1 MSGLSSSTPV
11 AIIGAGTMGA
21 GIAQVA
27 ASAGHPVL
35 LFDARQDA
43 PSRAVEQ
50 IRASLARL
58 VERKRMT
65 EADATALIARI
76 RPCTALGEIKDA
88 GLAIEAIVEDMAIKK
103 ALFAELEDLLGTD
116 AILATNTSSL
126 SITELAG
133 GLKRPERVAGMHF
146 FNPAPIMPLVE
157 IIRGFATDV
166 GVAQAVFDTAKAWS
180 KKPVHVKSTPGFL
193 GNRVARPFYGEALRT
208 LEESATD
215 VATYDALI
223 REAGGFRMG
232 AFELLDLVGID
243 VNWAVTNS
251 VHGAY
256 FHDPRYKPFR
266 IQGEMVAAGRLGRK
280 TKLGFYDYREGVAPP
295 RPQDAASAT
304 GPAHVTI
311 EGDLGIA
318 ALLEGRTER
327 AGIAVRR
334 LPGTGA
340 LVLPEC
346 RLALSDGRTA
356 TERMAQEDTLP
367 LVLFDLA
374 LDYAVTPRIAIAA
387 ADQAP
392 RAALAAATGF
402 FQALGMKV
410 STVDDIPGLIVLR
423 TVAMLANFGFDAV
436 HAGIADAAGV
446 DLAMQAAFNYPLGP
460 VTWAERIGLPHVTA
474 TLDNIARA
482 YGEDRYRA
490 SPLLRRRAAAGLTLS
505 GTPFPAPR

>member
-1 MSGLSSSTPV
+1 MPGLTREMPI

-27 ASAGHPVL
+27 AAAGHPVL

-43 PSRAVEQ
+43 PARAIEQ
-50 IRASLARL
+50 IKASLARL

-65 EADATALIARI
+65 EADASALAARI
-76 RPCTALGEIKDA
+76 RPCTALADLKGA

-103 ALFAELEDLLGTD
+103 ALFTELESLLGPD
-116 AILATNTSSL
+116 AVLATNTSSL

-146 FNPAPIMPLVE
+146 FNPAPVMPLVE
-157 IIRGFATDV
+157 IIRGFATGAD
-166 GVAQAVFDTAKAWS
+166 VAQTVFDTAKAWG

-251 VHGAY
+251 VHDAY

-280 TKLGFYDYREGVAPP
+280 TKLGFYDYREGAPP
-295 RPQDAASAT
+295 PQPQDAAPAPA
-304 GPAHVTI
+304 PAHVTI
-311 EGDLGIA
+311 EGDLGPA
-318 ALLEGRTER
+318 ASLEGRADR
-327 AGIAVRR
+327 AVIAVRR
-334 LPGTGA
+334 LPGAGA

-346 RLALSDGRTA
+346 RLVLSDGRTA
-356 TERMAQEDTLP
+356 TERMAQEGGAP

-374 LDYAVTPRIAIAA
+374 LDYAVAPRIAIAA

-392 RAALAAATGF
+392 RRALTAATGF
-402 FQALGMKV
+402 FQALGMKISV
-410 STVDDIPGLIVLR
+410 VDDIPGLIVMR
-423 TVAMLANFGFDAV
+423 TVAMLSNFGFDAV

-460 VTWAERIGLPHVTA
+460 VTWAERIGLAHVAA

-505 GTPFPAPR
+505 GTPFPTPR

>member
-1 MSGLSSSTPV
+1 MTALPRETSIAV
-11 AIIGAGTMGA
+11 IGAGTMGA

-27 ASAGHPVL
+27 AAAGHPVF
-35 LFDARQDA
+35 LFDARAEA
-43 PSRAVEQ
+43 PAKAVAQ
-50 IRASLARL
+50 IQASLARL
-58 VERKRMT
+58 VERKRIT
-65 EADATALIARI
+65 EEDAAGLVARI
-76 RPCTALGEIKDA
+76 RPCAALGDLKGA
-88 GLAIEAIVEDMAIKK
+88 GLAIEAIVEDMAVKK
-103 ALFAELEDLLGTD
+103 ALFAELEGLLSAD

-157 IIRGFATDV
+157 IIRGFATSPE
-166 GVAQAVFDTAKAWS
+166 VAQTVFDTAKAWG
-180 KKPVHVKSTPGFL
+180 KKSVHVKSTPGFL
-193 GNRVARPFYGEALRT
+193 GNRVARPFYGEALRS

-215 VATYDALI
+215 VPTYDALI
-223 REAGGFRMG
+223 RDAGGFRMG

-251 VHGAY
+251 VHDAY

-266 IQGEMVAAGRLGRK
+266 VQGEMVAAGRLGRK
-280 TKLGFYDYREGVAPP
+280 TKLGFYDYRDGATQAQPQEAPP
-295 RPQDAASAT
+295 AAAPGQIS
-304 GPAHVTI
+304 I
-311 EGDLGIA
+311 EGDLGVA
-318 ALLEGRTER
+318 AALEGRAQR
-327 AGIAVRR
+327 ASIAVRR

-356 TERMAQEDTLP
+356 TERMTQEGGAP

-374 LDYAVTPRIAIAA
+374 FDYAATPRIAIAA

-392 RAALAAATGF
+392 RSALTAATGF

-410 STVDDIPGLIVLR
+410 ARVDDIPGLIVLR

-460 VTWAERIGLPHVTA
+460 ISWAERIGLAHVVT
-474 TLDNIARA
+474 TLDHIAGT
-482 YGEDRYRA
+482 YGEDRYRV
-490 SPLLRRRAAAGLTLS
+490 SPLLRRRAAAHLTLS
-505 GTPFPAPR
+505 GTPFPTPR

>member
-27 ASAGHPVL
+27 ASAGHPAL

-43 PSRAVEQ
+43 PSRAIEQ
-50 IRASLARL
+50 IKASLARL

-65 EADATALIARI
+65 EADAAALVARI
-76 RPCTALGEIKDA
+76 RPCTALSELKGA
-88 GLAIEAIVEDMAIKK
+88 GLAIEAIVEDMAVKK

-116 AILATNTSSL
+116 AILTTNTSSL

-133 GLKRPERVAGMHF
+133 GLKRPGRVAGMHF

-157 IIRGFATDV
+157 IIRGFATDAD
-166 GVAQAVFDTAKAWS
+166 VAQTVLDTAKAWG

-208 LEESATD
+208 LEESGTD

-223 REAGGFRMG
+223 KEAGGFRMG

-251 VHGAY
+251 VYNAY
-256 FHDPRYKPFR
+256 FQDPRYKPFR

-280 TKLGFYDYREGVAPP
+280 TKLGFYNYREGAAPALP
-295 RPQDAASAT
+295 KDAPQASA
-304 GPAHVTI
+304 PAQATI

-318 ALLEGRTER
+318 APLEGRMAR

-334 LPGTGA
+334 LPGAGA

-346 RLALSDGRTA
+346 RLVLSDGRTA
-356 TERMAQEDTLP
+356 TERMAQESGAP
-367 LVLFDLA
+367 IVLFDLA
-374 LDYAVTPRIAIAA
+374 LDYAVAPRIAIAA

-392 RAALAAATGF
+392 REAITAATGF

-410 STVDDIPGLIVLR
+410 SVVDDIPGLVVLR
-423 TVAMLANFGFDAV
+423 TVAMLSNFGFDAV

-460 VTWAERIGLPHVTA
+460 IAWGERIGLSHVVT
-474 TLDNIARA
+474 TLDHMARA
-482 YGEDRYRA
+482 YGEDRYRT
-490 SPLLRRRAAAGLTLS
+490 SPLMRRRAAAGLKLS
-505 GTPFPAPR
+505 DTPFPTPR

>member
-1 MSGLSSSTPV
+1 MSGLPSTTPV
-11 AIIGAGTMGA
+11 AVIGAGTMGA

-27 ASAGHPVL
+27 AAAGHPVL
-35 LFDARQDA
+35 LFDARANA
-43 PSRAVEQ
+43 PAHAIELMKGG
-50 IRASLARL
+50 LARL
-58 VERKRMT
+58 VERKRMS
-65 EADATALIARI
+65 EADAAALTARI
-76 RPCTALGEIKDA
+76 RPCGSISELKDA
-88 GLAIEAIVEDMAIKK
+88 GLVIEAIVEDMAVKR
-103 ALFAELEDLLGTD
+103 ALFAELEELLKPD
-116 AILATNTSSL
+116 AILTTNTSSL

-133 GLKRPERVAGMHF
+133 GLKRPERIAGMHF

-157 IIRGFATDV
+157 IIRGFATEA
-166 GVAQAVFDTAKAWS
+166 GVAQIVFDTAKAWG

-251 VHGAY
+251 VYGAY
-256 FHDPRYKPFR
+256 FQDPRYKPFR

-280 TKLGFYDYREGVAPP
+280 TKLGFYDYREGAGPP
-295 RPQDAASAT
+295 RPQEAAPTAV
-304 GPAHVTI
+304 PAHVSI
-311 EGDLGIA
+311 EGDLGVA
-318 ALLEGRTER
+318 AALEGRAGR

-356 TERMAQEDTLP
+356 TERMAQENTLP

-374 LDYAVTPRIAIAA
+374 LDYAVAPRIAITA

-460 VTWAERIGLPHVTA
+460 VAWAERIGLPHVTV

-505 GTPFPAPR
+505 GTTFPASR

>member
-1 MSGLSSSTPV
+1 MPGLSSSAPV

-27 ASAGHPVL
+27 AGAGHPVF

-43 PSRAVEQ
+43 PSRAIEQ
-50 IRASLARL
+50 IRASLARV

-65 EADATALIARI
+65 EADAAALVARI
-76 RPCTALGEIKDA
+76 RPCAVLGDLKGA

-103 ALFAELEDLLGTD
+103 TLFAELEDLLGAD

-133 GLKRPERVAGMHF
+133 GLKRPGRVMGMHF
-146 FNPAPIMPLVE
+146 FNPAPVMPLVE
-157 IIRGFATDV
+157 TIRGFATDA
-166 GVAQAVFDTAKAWS
+166 GVAQTVFDTAKAWG

-223 REAGGFRMG
+223 REAGGFLMG

-251 VHGAY
+251 VYDAY
-256 FHDPRYKPFR
+256 FQDPRYKPFR

-280 TKLGFYDYREGVAPP
+280 TKLGFYDYREGAVPVQAKEAAP
-295 RPQDAASAT
+295 ASA
-304 GPAHVTI
+304 PAQVTI

-318 ALLEGRTER
+318 APLEGRAAR

-334 LPGTGA
+334 LPGAGA
-340 LVLPEC
+340 LILPEC
-346 RLALSDGRTA
+346 RLTLSDGRAA
-356 TERMAQEDTLP
+356 TERMVQEDNTP
-367 LVLFDLA
+367 IVLFDLA
-374 LDYAVTPRIAIAA
+374 LDYAVAPRIAIAT

-410 STVDDIPGLIVLR
+410 SVVDDIPGLIVLR

-460 VTWAERIGLPHVTA
+460 IAWAERIGLPHMTV
-474 TLDNIARA
+474 TLDHIARA

-505 GTPFPAPR
+505 GTPFPIPR